1 MKRPGAHRATRH
13 RRRTDIAHALA
24 MLDALVA
31 TIPPPR
37 KPLEIEEESSSG
49 PNAGKFPRNEA
60 SDTACGGTEDEREG

>member
-1 MKRPGAHRATRH
+1 MNRPGAHRATRH
-13 RRRTDIAHALA
+13 RRRTNIAHALA

-49 PNAGKFPRNEA
+49 LIAGKFLHDEA
-60 SDTACGGTEDEREG
+60 SGTACEGTERGEGQ